1 MNEEELKTNLWDKF
15 WETSRDAEDGTR
27 LRDWDKSV
35 ISKVSFF
42 EGFQK
47 GKLEQKKE
55 ELKFLI
61 SEYFVYLNIDGGF
74 IRDKIVKRIKQ
85 LQKEIGEEKQDE

>member
-1 MNEEELKTNLWDKF
+1 MSQQHQKQIK
-15 WETSRDAEDGTR
+15 RA
-27 LRDWDKSV
+27 
-35 ISKVSFF
+35 F
-42 EGFQK
+42 EK

-85 LQKEIGEEKQDE
+85 LQKEIGGNEK

>member
-1 MNEEELKTNLWDKF
+1 MSQQHQKQIK
-15 WETSRDAEDGTR
+15 RA
-27 LRDWDKSV
+27 
-35 ISKVSFF
+35 F
-42 EGFQK
+42 EK

-85 LQKEIGEEKQDE
+85 LQKEIGEEKGK

>member
-1 MNEEELKTNLWDKF
+1 MNEEELKKGCGKELMFGGICEEDNLCIKC
-15 WETSRDAEDGTR
+15 EN
-27 LRDWDKSV
+27 L
-35 ISKVSFF
+35 I

-85 LQKEIGEEKQDE
+85 LQKEIGEEKGK

>member
-1 MNEEELKTNLWDKF
+1 MSQQHQKQIK
-15 WETSRDAEDGTR
+15 RA
-27 LRDWDKSV
+27 
-35 ISKVSFF
+35 F
-42 EGFQK
+42 EK

-85 LQKEIGEEKQDE
+85 LQKEIGGMK